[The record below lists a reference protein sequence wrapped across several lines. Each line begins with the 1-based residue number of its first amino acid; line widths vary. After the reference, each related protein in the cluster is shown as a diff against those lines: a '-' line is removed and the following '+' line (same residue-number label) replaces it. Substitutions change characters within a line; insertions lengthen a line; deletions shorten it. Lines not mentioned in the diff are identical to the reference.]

1 MWPPFIRH
9 SEHHS
14 TLFHIVLMNCKRTL
28 RFLSCFAWM
37 LLLLQPQ
44 LQATESTHPLF
55 VPLVANPL
63 EARIG
68 TQVEIPRRKLR
79 LDIGHSFDLMQI
91 DSAEKFRWMA
101 GGDFM
106 TYTRLRS
113 EGRLKFPV
121 ETVDYYFG
129 LNTSAIWHEAD
140 HDWSARLRLAH
151 ISAHL
156 ADGLADT
163 SGLLHPHPFVYSREF
178 VDIIGA
184 YSVQDYRFYAGLTAV
199 FSNHFNQPPENL
211 IIPQC
216 GAEWKHPLVG
226 TIKGFAAY
234 DLKLSG
240 VDGTNSFVHAAQL
253 GIILPQRNAYELILS
268 AYYYHGLSLHGLFYA
283 TVDDYW
289 GLGFQVGL

>member
-1 MWPPFIRH
+1 MKQLVHLSSKLI
-9 SEHHS
+9 S
-14 TLFHIVLMNCKRTL
+14 LFVFSLAVTPL
-28 RFLSCFAWM
+28 FA
-37 LLLLQPQ
+37 
-44 LQATESTHPLF
+44 EHPLF
-55 VPLVANPL
+55 KALVANPL

-68 TQVEIPRRKLR
+68 CMVEIPRQKLR

-91 DSAEKFRWMA
+91 DSSATMQWNA

-129 LNTSAIWHEAD
+129 VNSSCHWLRDD
-140 HDWSARLRLAH
+140 HRWSARARLAH

-163 SGLLHPHPFVYSREF
+163 AGTLHPKPYVYSREF
-178 VDIIGA
+178 LELIGA
-184 YSVQDYRFYAGLTAV
+184 YEWKTYRLYAGCTGV
-199 FSNHFNQPPENL
+199 FSNHNTEPRINL
-211 IIPQC
+211 VIPQI
-216 GAEWKHPLVG
+216 GAEARYKVSADMSA
-226 TIKGFAAY
+226 FAAY

-240 VDGTNSFVHAAQL
+240 ISGTSSLVHAAQAGL
-253 GIILPQRNAYELILS
+253 SLSQRNGYDVIVS
-268 AYYYHGLSLHGLFYA
+268 SYYYHGLSLHGLFYA